1 MKFIVDVMPGKLAK
15 RLRLMGL
22 DVLWENILEGKP
34 REKFYAVWFG

>member
-1 MKFIVDVMPGKLAK
+1 MKFIVDVMPDKLAK

-22 DVLWENILEGKP
+22 DMLWENILEEKP